1 MQKRNNKIVTS
12 VILSEQ
18 IHSVLTKK
26 LFAKSKYFYNAKK
39 PPKKSTNISCINQ
52 LSRTKIL
59 WNYLYC
65 TLILIAYFIN
75 IFKVTLKSNH
85 QTLVLIY
92 SLTKDQSIR
101 NRSIKSLNA
110 FLKSRGVVNNSK
122 TIVLIEIRKILWN
135 KNYEMTRTTIDIP
148 LRIYADNFTM
158 IKKINCWISMCK
170 RFYKIMQLQ
179 RSNGSV
185 SLILKEYIFD
195 EIVYT
200 TLSSINIKK
209 LITTPSH
216 IAYQPLI
223 FEYKKIRAKK
233 LMIWYSSNS
242 VPIKYKKSN
251 LERFTLNPA
260 VYKDMQIDEHWVW
273 TKKHKQFLTKHTDA
287 KVLVKQSLM
296 FYDFEEDRSSK
307 KSYDVL
313 IFDVTPHNDEKI
325 SNNSIFTSSE
335 MIRFINESL
344 ECVVMLNKKYGV
356 NYKVHLKHKRK
367 ITKDHSSHY
376 SKFIS
381 EKISNK
387 DISIVSPNQNLYDLI
402 SNSRLVIGFP
412 FTSPVIIG
420 QELNKPSVFY
430 CSSKLL
436 KPQYKDQNNLFLNT
450 KDSLFSYME
459 KMLVKTK

>member
-1 MQKRNNKIVTS
+1 MQKYNNKIVTS
-12 VILSEQ
+12 VVLSEEIQ
-18 IHSVLTKK
+18 SVLAKK
-26 LFAKSKYFYNAKK
+26 LFAKSKYFSNTKK
-39 PPKKSTNISCINQ
+39 PPEKSTNVSGIKQ

-65 TLILIAYFIN
+65 TLILIAYFTN
-75 IFKVTLKSNH
+75 IFKVTSKSNR

-92 SLTKDQSIR
+92 SLNKDQAIR
-101 NRSIKSLNA
+101 HRSVKSLNA
-110 FLKSRGVVNNSK
+110 FLKSRGVINNSK
-122 TIVLIEIRKILWN
+122 TLVLIEIRKILWN

-148 LRIYADNFTM
+148 LRIYADNFTT
-158 IKKINCWISMCK
+158 IKKINCWISMCH
-170 RFYKIMQLQ
+170 RFYKIMKLQ
-179 RSNGSV
+179 RSDRSV

-200 TLSSINIKK
+200 TLGSVNIEK
-209 LITTPSH
+209 LITTQSN

-223 FEYKKIRAKK
+223 FEYKNMGVKR

-242 VPIKYKKSN
+242 VPIKYKKAN
-251 LERFTLNPA
+251 LERFTINPA
-260 VYKDMQIDEHWVW
+260 VYNNMGIDEHWVW
-273 TKKHKQFLTKHTDA
+273 TKKHKQFLIKHTDI

-296 FYDFEEDRSSK
+296 FYDSEESRPSIR
-307 KSYDVL
+307 SYDVV
-313 IFDVTPHNDEKI
+313 IFDVTPYSDEKI
-325 SNNSIFTSSE
+325 NNDSIFTSSE

-344 ECVVMLNKKYGV
+344 ACVVMLNKKYGV

-367 ITKDHSSHY
+367 MTKDHSSNY
-376 SKFIS
+376 SNFIGK
-381 EKISNK
+381 KISNK
-387 DISIVSPNQNLYDLI
+387 EISIVSPNQNLYDLI

-420 QELNKPSVFY
+420 QELDKPSIFY

-436 KPQYKDQNNLFLNT
+436 KPPYKDQNNLFLNT

>member
-1 MQKRNNKIVTS
+1 MQKYNNKIVTS
-12 VILSEQ
+12 VVLSEEIQ
-18 IHSVLTKK
+18 NVLTKK
-26 LFAKSKYFYNAKK
+26 LFSKSKYFYSAKK
-39 PPKKSTNISCINQ
+39 PPKKLINVSCINQ

-65 TLILIAYFIN
+65 TLILIAYFMN
-75 IFKVTLKSNH
+75 IFKVTSKSNR

-92 SLTKDQSIR
+92 SLTKDQAIR
-101 NRSIKSLNA
+101 NRSVKSLNA
-110 FLKSRGVVNNSK
+110 FLKLRGVINNSK
-122 TIVLIEIRKILWN
+122 TLVLIEIRKILWN
-135 KNYEMTRTTIDIP
+135 RNCEMTRTTIDIP
-148 LRIYADNFTM
+148 LRIYADNFTT
-158 IKKINCWISMCK
+158 IKKINCWISMCN

-200 TLSSINIKK
+200 TLGSINIEK
-209 LITTPSH
+209 LITTQSN

-223 FEYKKIRAKK
+223 FEYKNMGAKK

-242 VPIKYKKSN
+242 VPFKYKKAN
-251 LERFTLNPA
+251 LERVRFNPA
-260 VYKDMQIDEHWVW
+260 VYNDMRIDEHWVW
-273 TKKHKQFLTKHTDA
+273 TKKHKQYLTKHADV
-287 KVLVKQSLM
+287 KVSVKQSLM
-296 FYDFEEDRSSK
+296 FYGSEEDRSSER
-307 KSYDVL
+307 SYDVL
-313 IFDVTPHNDEKI
+313 IFDVTPHSDEKI
-325 SNNSIFTSSE
+325 SIDPINTTSE
-335 MIRFINESL
+335 MIKFISESL
-344 ECVVMLNKKYGV
+344 ACVVMLNKKYGV

-367 ITKDHSSHY
+367 MTKDHSSHY
-376 SKFIS
+376 SKFIG

-387 DISIVSPNQNLYDLI
+387 EISIVSPNQNLYDLI

-420 QELNKPSVFY
+420 QELDKPSVFY

-436 KPQYKDQNNLFLNT
+436 KPPYKDQNNLFLNT

>member
-1 MQKRNNKIVTS
+1 MQNRYNKIVTS
-12 VILSEQ
+12 VILSEEIQ
-18 IHSVLTKK
+18 SVLTKK
-26 LFAKSKYFYNAKK
+26 LFAKSKYFYSAKK
-39 PPKKSTNISCINQ
+39 PPKKSTNVSCINQ

-75 IFKVTLKSNH
+75 IFKVTLKSNR

-101 NRSIKSLNA
+101 NSSIKSLNA
-110 FLKSRGVVNNSK
+110 FLKSRGVINNSK
-122 TIVLIEIRKILWN
+122 ALVLIEIRKILWN
-135 KNYEMTRTTIDIP
+135 ANYEMIRTTIDIP
-148 LRIYADNFTM
+148 LKIYADNFTTM
-158 IKKINCWISMCK
+158 KKINCWISMCH
-170 RFYKIMQLQ
+170 RFYKIVQLQ
-179 RSNGSV
+179 KNDKSV

-200 TLSSINIKK
+200 TRSSINIEK
-209 LITTPSH
+209 LITTPSN

-242 VPIKYKKSN
+242 VPLKYKKAN

-313 IFDVTPHNDEKI
+313 IFGVTPYNDEKI
-325 SNNSIFTSSE
+325 SKNSIFTSSE

-344 ECVVMLNKKYGV
+344 ECVMMLNKKYGV

-367 ITKDHSSHY
+367 ITKVYSSHY

-387 DISIVSPNQNLYDLI
+387 EISIVSPNQNLYDLI
-402 SNSRLVIGFP
+402 SNCRLVIGFP

>member
-1 MQKRNNKIVTS
+1 MQKCSNKIVTS
-12 VILSEQ
+12 LILSEEIQ
-18 IHSVLTKK
+18 SLLTKK
-26 LFAKSKYFYNAKK
+26 LFAKSKYFYSAKK
-39 PPKKSTNISCINQ
+39 PPKKSTNVSCINQ
-52 LSRTKIL
+52 ISRTKMF

-75 IFKVTLKSNH
+75 IFKVTLRSNN
-85 QTLVLIY
+85 QTLVVIY
-92 SLTKDQSIR
+92 SLTKDQAIR
-101 NRSIKSLNA
+101 NRSVKLLNA
-110 FLKSRGVVNNSK
+110 FLKSRGVINNSK
-122 TIVLIEIRKILWN
+122 TLVLIEIRKILWN
-135 KNYEMTRTTIDIP
+135 KKYEMTRTTIDIP

-200 TLSSINIKK
+200 TLGSINIRK
-209 LITTPSH
+209 LITTQSS

-223 FEYKKIRAKK
+223 FEYKKMRAKR

-242 VPIKYKKSN
+242 VPFKYNKAN
-251 LERFTLNPA
+251 LDRFTLNPS
-260 VYKDMQIDEHWVW
+260 VYKDMRIDEHWVW

-313 IFDVTPHNDEKI
+313 IFDVTPYNDEKI
-325 SNNSIFTSSE
+325 GNNSIYTSSE

-344 ECVVMLNKKYGV
+344 ECVVTLNKKYGV
-356 NYKVHLKHKRK
+356 NYKVHLKHKRR

-381 EKISNK
+381 KKISNEE
-387 DISIVSPNQNLYDLI
+387 ISIVSPNQNLYNLI
-402 SNSRLVIGFP
+402 SNCRLVIGFP

-450 KDSLFSYME
+450 KDTLFSYME
-459 KMLVKTK
+459 KILVKTK

>member
-1 MQKRNNKIVTS
+1 MLNRYNKIVTS
-12 VILSEQ
+12 VILSEEIQ
-18 IHSVLTKK
+18 SVLTKK
-26 LFAKSKYFYNAKK
+26 LFAKSKYFYSAKK
-39 PPKKSTNISCINQ
+39 PPKTLTNVSCINQ

-65 TLILIAYFIN
+65 TLILILYFMN
-75 IFKVTLKSNH
+75 IFKVTLKSNRH
-85 QTLVLIY
+85 KLVLIY
-92 SLTKDQSIR
+92 SLNKDQSIR

-110 FLKSRGVVNNSK
+110 FLKSRGVINNSK
-122 TIVLIEIRKILWN
+122 TLVLIEIRKILWN

-148 LRIYADNFTM
+148 LRIYADSFTM
-158 IKKINCWISMCK
+158 IKKIHCWISMCK

-179 RSNGSV
+179 RSHGSV

-200 TLSSINIKK
+200 TLSSINIVK
-209 LITTPSH
+209 LITTQSN

-223 FEYKKIRAKK
+223 FEYKKMRAKK

-242 VPIKYKKSN
+242 VPIKYKKAN
-251 LERFTLNPA
+251 LERYTVNSA

-273 TKKHKQFLTKHTDA
+273 TKKHKQYLTKHTDA

-313 IFDVTPHNDEKI
+313 IFDVTPYNDEKI
-325 SNNSIFTSSE
+325 TNNSIYTSSE

-344 ECVVMLNKKYGV
+344 DCVVMLNKKYGV

-367 ITKDHSSHY
+367 ITKDQSSHY

-387 DISIVSPNQNLYDLI
+387 EISIVSPNQNLYDLI

-436 KPQYKDQNNLFLNT
+436 KPQCKDQNNLFLNS